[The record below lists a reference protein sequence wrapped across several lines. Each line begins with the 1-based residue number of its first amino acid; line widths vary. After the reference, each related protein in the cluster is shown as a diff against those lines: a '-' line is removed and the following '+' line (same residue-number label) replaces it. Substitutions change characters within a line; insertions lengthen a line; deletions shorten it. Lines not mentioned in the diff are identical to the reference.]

1 MRVIIAYAARSTL
14 MRGFWMVCWQP
25 FPYRIMEGC
34 PLSGSCCD
42 LQVQVSRERN
52 RLAPT
57 SPATFG
63 IYLQKMCLFSE
74 RGDLIFARHGTVL
87 ASKAKR
93 EPQRRRWGVCCL
105 WGEKAKSES

>member
-1 MRVIIAYAARSTL
+1 MPRNAAAGRCDGPNYL
-14 MRGFWMVCWQP
+14 HWMC
-25 FPYRIMEGC
+25 
-34 PLSGSCCD
+34 SG
-42 LQVQVSRERN
+42 VTGKG

-93 EPQRRRWGVCCL
+93 EAPTEAVGCMLSVGRKGKIGIVDMGVDH
-105 WGEKAKSES
+105 AQF

>member
-1 MRVIIAYAARSTL
+1 MAPGYSTK
-14 MRGFWMVCWQP
+14 W
-25 FPYRIMEGC
+25 
-34 PLSGSCCD
+34 
-42 LQVQVSRERN
+42 

-93 EPQRRRWGVCCL
+93 EAPTEAVGCMLSVGRT
-105 WGEKAKSES
+105 KSES

>member
-1 MRVIIAYAARSTL
+1 
-14 MRGFWMVCWQP
+14 MVCWQP

-93 EPQRRRWGVCCL
+93 EAPTEAVGCMLSVGRKGKIGIVDLGVDHAQFYL
-105 WGEKAKSES
+105 GSEI